1 VWMASTA
8 PDGEVINILMGLL
21 ALYLVSTAWI
31 TARRRKGTG
40 PFDRVALLL
49 VVGVIGGLL
58 VNGVRAAR
66 SEVAPGGIPATVYFV
81 FAAVATMA
89 AAGDARMIARGGL
102 VGTAR
107 IARHL
112 WRMCTALFI
121 AVASFFLGQPQVFPD
136 ALCNAPGLRAVPVFL
151 VLGTM
156 VFWMIRVRSARVLI
170 PGR

>member
-1 VWMASTA
+1 M
-8 PDGEVINILMGLL
+8 
-21 ALYLVSTAWI
+21 
-31 TARRRKGTG
+31 
-40 PFDRVALLL
+40 
-49 VVGVIGGLL
+49 IGGLL

-89 AAGDARMIARGGL
+89 AAGDVRMIARGGL
-102 VGTAR
+102 IGTAR

-136 ALCNAPGLRAVPVFL
+136 ALRNAPGLRAVPVFL

-156 VFWMIRVRSARVLI
+156 VFWMIRVRSARVVI